1 MLDGIAKSEKEK
13 NAGLDLTAHTT
24 MTLKCEEFNVLN
36 LQYPIQCISFSATGN
51 IQK

>member
-1 MLDGIAKSEKEK
+1 MLDGLAQSEKEK
-13 NAGLDLTAHTT
+13 NVALDLTTLTT
-24 MTLKCEEFNVLN
+24 MTPKCEEFNVLN